1 VPHPDLTPAR
11 AAALSNEL
19 ALLSDDTQRLRDDW
33 ATAWLIM
40 ASYALD
46 RYACGM
52 PGEEPPGLG
61 GAP

>member
-11 AAALSNEL
+11 AAALSDEL
-19 ALLSDDTQRLRDDW
+19 ALLSDDMQRMKDQW

-52 PGEEPPGLG
+52 PIEEPPSPLD
-61 GAP
+61 

>member
-11 AAALSNEL
+11 AAALSDEL
-19 ALLSDDTQRLRDDW
+19 ALLSDDMQRMRDPW

-46 RYACGM
+46 RYAVGM
-52 PGEEPPGLG
+52 SVQEPPPLD
-61 GAP
+61 